1 MSAIILNIKW
11 GDVVKRP
18 FKLSVIITLFGCIVV
33 LLSLLVTDLLIS
45 NTTSERI
52 RDNQE
57 EKAQIVSRTVAKSEI
72 VKASLLQKEKTEA
85 IQAYTQEVQTITEM
99 MFVVVMDIEGI
110 RYTHPN
116 PEMIGEYFKGGDEK
130 AVLQGEEYVS
140 VSEGTLGDSLR
151 SFTPIYDD
159 NGNQIGAVAVGISL
173 DNVEFALSQGHQN
186 IMKGS
191 LLGIIVGIIG
201 AFLLAKYI
209 KRMLFGLEPY
219 QISKLLEERSTMLQ
233 SVHEGI
239 LAVDDDLRITL
250 VNKSALHLFKKAG
263 LSDQPIGMKITDYMP
278 NTKLDRVIET
288 GESERNEEQTLNG
301 ISILT
306 NREPLIVNNKV
317 VGAISTFRDKTEV
330 NQLAKQLTGVR
341 TYVEALRA
349 QSHEFMNRLHV
360 ILGMVQMGAYDELL
374 PFIRKIIDMN
384 NQEAAVITKTI
395 KDPVLAGF
403 LIGKMSYA
411 RERNVT
417 FKISNDSRIDEA
429 LSLETSQELITIIG
443 NLVDNAIEAL
453 TTSVEK
459 KIALQLKKN
468 HGKLSITVSDSGPGI
483 SAENTEK
490 IFKKGFSSKG
500 SNRGFGLYLM
510 NQSIEKL
517 NGELK
522 MSTNKRGTTFNVVLD
537 YAAMRDGMQDGD

>member
-1 MSAIILNIKW
+1 M
-11 GDVVKRP
+11 RH
-18 FKLSVIITLFGCIVV
+18 FKLSTIIVIFGCIVV
-33 LLSLLVTDLLIS
+33 VVSLLVTDLLIS

-52 RDNQE
+52 RANQE
-57 EKAQIVSRTVAKSEI
+57 EKVQIVSRTVAESEI
-72 VKASLLQKEKTEA
+72 VKESLILQEKSEA

-99 MFVVVMDIEGI
+99 MFVVVMDMDGI

-116 PEMIGEYFKGGDEK
+116 PDMIGEYFTGGDEQR
-130 AVLQGEEYVS
+130 VLQGEEYVS

-151 SFTPIYDD
+151 AFTPIYD
-159 NGNQIGAVAVGISL
+159 NSGNQIGAVAVGISL
-173 DNVEFALSQGHQN
+173 ENVELALSQSHRN
-186 IMKGS
+186 IIEGS
-191 LLGIIVGIIG
+191 LLGIIIGVIG
-201 AFLLAKYI
+201 AILLAKYI
-209 KRMLFGLEPY
+209 KRILFGLEPY
-219 QISKLLEERSTMLQ
+219 EISKLLEERSTMLQ

-250 VNKSALHLFKKAG
+250 VNKSARQLFKKAG
-263 LSDQPIGMKITDYMP
+263 LPDQPIGMKITDFMP

-288 GESERNEEQTLNG
+288 GESERDEEQTLNG

-306 NREPLIVNNKV
+306 NREPLVVNNKV

-360 ILGMVQMGAYDELL
+360 ILGMVQMEAYDELV
-374 PFIRKIIDMN
+374 PFIRKIIDLN
-384 NQEAAVITKTI
+384 NQEAESITKSI

-403 LIGKMSYA
+403 LMGKMSYA

-417 FKISNDSRIDEA
+417 FTITNDTWIDKA
-429 LSLETSQELITIIG
+429 LSLEISQELITIIG

-453 TTSVEK
+453 STSNEK
-459 KIALQLKKN
+459 KLTLQLKESD
-468 HGKLSITVSDSGPGI
+468 GKLSIDVSDSGPGI
-483 SAENTEK
+483 SKEYLEK
-490 IFKKGFSSKG
+490 IFEKGFSTKG

-510 NQSIEKL
+510 KQSIEKL
-517 NGELK
+517 KGEFK
-522 MSTNKRGTTFNVVLD
+522 VSTSEKGTTFNVVVD
-537 YAAMRDGMQDGD
+537 YASMRDGIQNDD